1 MKTIRSILSLILLAV
16 APLAAQEDRI
26 PRKAV
31 CEITHDLLTGE
42 LARPGAQVRLEGW
55 ISATAGELVVLSDNT
70 GSICV
75 LANGVPGL
83 EIGHTLIL
91 TCTPNRNPQ
100 TCDDIQLIAA
110 DAVILQ
116 KRPPHKPYRATIP
129 EISTGHYDL
138 WRVTLEGVVTDIAT
152 DENDPALLGLTL
164 ESDGLAIVLT
174 LPRTPEAEK
183 QIADLLDTCVSVTG
197 IVLPSIWT
205 PRRYAGQRIHL
216 TNPDSIIR
224 LRPTVPTGAPLP
236 NDRDIPAAL
245 KRHFP
250 RRYSIDGQ
258 VIAYSSPRAVW
269 LRSPTGRSIRLC
281 LAPDS
286 PSPAPGSNVRVLGFL
301 RTDTFF
307 VYLENAYCAPLPASA
322 FSPILPTETALR
334 DLLVSPQNTRVVRPS
349 LDGKLVRFEA
359 IVADIRPYAE
369 GGCECRL
376 EADGLS
382 IPARFSDFQPPS
394 VNSRIAIQGACLVTT
409 ESSVGQPGTRLSGL
423 CILPRN
429 SADIVVLSNPPWWTH
444 ARLKYTSVLL
454 LVVVALVL
462 VWNRTLSVLLN
473 RHAKRWLEARLQQS
487 LAELKVK
494 ERTRLAVEL
503 HDSLA
508 QSLMGVAL
516 QLAAAERGLPAD
528 AASSRQSIHLA
539 ERMLQSSHDD
549 IRRCIWDLRH
559 LVMDERNLSEALRQ
573 ALAPRLHGNVAL
585 DINLP
590 LPKERIDEEQ
600 SYLLLRVIRELVLN
614 AIRHGHATRIS
625 VDGKIQERTLTVIVT
640 DNGSGFNPTTAPGLP
655 EGHFGLQGVRERI
668 RHGRGTLNI
677 DSAPGQGARI
687 TFTIDLA
694 PKE

>member
-1 MKTIRSILSLILLAV
+1 MRDIRRKLATIEDMKTIRSILSLILLAV

-26 PRKAV
+26 PHKAV

-42 LARPGAQVRLEGW
+42 LAQPGAQVRLEGW

-75 LANGVPGL
+75 LANGVPEL

-91 TCTPNRNPQ
+91 TCTANRNPK

-138 WRVTLEGVVTDIAT
+138 WRVTLEGVITNIAS
-152 DENDPALLGLTL
+152 DENDSTLLELTL

-174 LPRTPEAEK
+174 LPRTPESEK
-183 QIADLLDTCVSVTG
+183 QMADLLDSCVSVTG

-216 TNPDSIIR
+216 TNPDAIIR

-269 LRSPTGRSIRLC
+269 LRSPTGRTIRLC

-286 PSPAPGSNVRVLGFL
+286 PSPTPGSNVRVLGFL

-307 VYLENAYCAPLPASA
+307 VYLENAHCTSLPASA
-322 FSPILPTETALR
+322 FAPILPSETTIR
-334 DLLVSPQNTRVVRPS
+334 DLLVSPQNQRVVRPS
-349 LDGKLVRFEA
+349 LDGKLVRFGA
-359 IVADIRPYAE
+359 SVADIRPYAE
-369 GGCECRL
+369 GGGECRL

-382 IPARFSDFQPPS
+382 LPARFLDFPPPP
-394 VNSRIAIQGACLVTT
+394 VNSRIVIQGACLVTT
-409 ESSVGQPGTRLSGL
+409 EGSVGQPRTRLSGL
-423 CILPRN
+423 CILPRS
-429 SADIVVLSNPPWWTH
+429 SADILVLANPPWWTH
-444 ARLKYTSVLL
+444 SRLKYASVLL
-454 LVVVALVL
+454 LVLVALVL
-462 VWNRTLSVLLN
+462 VWNRALSVLLK
-473 RHAKRWLEARLQQS
+473 RHAKRWLDARIQHS

-508 QSLMGVAL
+508 
-516 QLAAAERGLPAD
+516 
-528 AASSRQSIHLA
+528 
-539 ERMLQSSHDD
+539 
-549 IRRCIWDLRH
+549 
-559 LVMDERNLSEALRQ
+559 
-573 ALAPRLHGNVAL
+573 
-585 DINLP
+585 
-590 LPKERIDEEQ
+590 
-600 SYLLLRVIRELVLN
+600 
-614 AIRHGHATRIS
+614 
-625 VDGKIQERTLTVIVT
+625 
-640 DNGSGFNPTTAPGLP
+640 
-655 EGHFGLQGVRERI
+655 
-668 RHGRGTLNI
+668 
-677 DSAPGQGARI
+677 
-687 TFTIDLA
+687 
-694 PKE
+694 